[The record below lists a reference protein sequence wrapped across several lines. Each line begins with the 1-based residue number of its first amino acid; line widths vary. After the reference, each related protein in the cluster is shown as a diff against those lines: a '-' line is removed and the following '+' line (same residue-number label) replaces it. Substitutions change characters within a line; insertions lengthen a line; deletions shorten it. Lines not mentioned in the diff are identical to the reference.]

1 MNNLLG
7 YAVTRKQTRC
17 ALLET
22 WLSEGSIDLMDGT
35 RRATPETA
43 ITTQTVLATFT
54 LAAVAGTATNG
65 VFTGALPDATL
76 VLADGSPTWAVVKD
90 SSGNPVFDC
99 DAGGDGSGAVIEMP
113 NTNLVT
119 GALVSITS
127 FSLAEA

>member
-43 ITTQTVLATFT
+43 ITTQTVIVTFA
-54 LAAVAGTATNG
+54 LDVVAGSTTSG
-65 VFTGALPDATL
+65 VFTGALPDEAL